1 MIMTPH
7 KSFISYFKK
16 FLFRHKILFASLCL
30 FFFSH
35 IGLTLYIPQL
45 FQKFIDGVSGGLGT
59 KSILVIALF
68 YLAFVF
74 FVEILNTFR
83 NFFMQK
89 LSWSLTKALRS
100 DMLKNLLQLDMTF
113 YHNNS
118 VGELVECVEGDVLIL
133 SNNISTF
140 VLDIISNIIIL
151 FGILIIVFFNSVL
164 LGCIFVLCSVI
175 SIIMMLRQSKK
186 DSSSLET
193 VRKNMAEVNALVTET
208 ITGRE
213 ELHSLN
219 AKDKIL
225 ANSDS
230 LHDTSFKNEKKFY
243 RLFTF
248 TMMLNNAI
256 TFIEKSCLVVILFY
270 LLKDAKLSLGQTFML
285 YNYFV
290 LLEWPLE
297 MLAQNATTFQGLG
310 ARINRVFKLYIE
322 KPHISFGNKT
332 LDDKT
337 YSVEFKDVSFAYD
350 ERDLILDNL
359 SFKIN
364 AGDHCALQGRTGSGK
379 STLVKLLLKL
389 YEPQSGEILLNG
401 VPLNEFSQKSLAE
414 NIGYVSQSIVLF
426 YASIR
431 DNIRMFDQS
440 ISDEQIKEAL
450 KKSGMY
456 EKIMALPGGLD
467 YICEDGAANFSG
479 GETQLLACAR
489 LFLKQSKI
497 IILDESTA
505 KLDNTEQEKIQ
516 LAFNELI
523 ENKTAI
529 IIAHRTETLEKTNV
543 KFLLENGKLSQGEK
557 AILSEGGANETN

>member
-1 MIMTPH
+1 
-7 KSFISYFKK
+7 
-16 FLFRHKILFASLCL
+16 
-30 FFFSH
+30 
-35 IGLTLYIPQL
+35 
-45 FQKFIDGVSGGLGT
+45 
-59 KSILVIALF
+59 
-68 YLAFVF
+68 
-74 FVEILNTFR
+74 
-83 NFFMQK
+83 MQK
-89 LSWSLTKALRS
+89 LSWRLTKALRA
-100 DMLKNLLQLDMTF
+100 DMLKNLLQLDMEF
-113 YHNNS
+113 YHNNPI
-118 VGELVECVEGDVLIL
+118 GELVECVEGDILIL

-151 FGILIIVFFNSVL
+151 SGILIIIFLNSVL

-186 DSSSLET
+186 DTSSLET
-193 VRKNMAEVNALVTET
+193 VRKNMAEVNALVTES
-208 ITGRE
+208 IAGRE

-225 ANSDS
+225 AKSDI

-248 TMMLNNAI
+248 TIMLNQTI
-256 TFIEKSCLVVILFY
+256 TFIEKSGLVVMLFY
-270 LLKDAKLSLGQTFML
+270 LLKDAKLSLGQSFML
-285 YNYFV
+285 YNYFL
-290 LLEWPLE
+290 LLEWPLAL
-297 MLAQNATTFQGLG
+297 LAENTTTFQGLG

-322 KPHISFGNKT
+322 KPELSFGNKT

-337 YSVEFKDVSFAYD
+337 YSVEFKNVSFAYD
-350 ERDLILDNL
+350 ERDLILNNL

-414 NIGYVSQSIVLF
+414 NIGYVSQSIIFF

-467 YICEDGAANFSG
+467 YICEDGAANFST

-505 KLDNTEQEKIQ
+505 KLDSTEQKKIQ
-516 LAFNELI
+516 CAFNELI

-529 IIAHRTETLEKTNV
+529 IIAHRAETLK
-543 KFLLENGKLSQGEK
+543 KQM
-557 AILSEGGANETN
+557 

>member
-1 MIMTPH
+1 M
-7 KSFISYFKK
+7 KSPI
-16 FLFRHKILFASLCL
+16 FL
-30 FFFSH
+30 
-35 IGLTLYIPQL
+35 
-45 FQKFIDGVSGGLGT
+45 
-59 KSILVIALF
+59 
-68 YLAFVF
+68 
-74 FVEILNTFR
+74 
-83 NFFMQK
+83 
-89 LSWSLTKALRS
+89 
-100 DMLKNLLQLDMTF
+100 
-113 YHNNS
+113 
-118 VGELVECVEGDVLIL
+118 
-133 SNNISTF
+133 
-140 VLDIISNIIIL
+140 
-151 FGILIIVFFNSVL
+151 
-164 LGCIFVLCSVI
+164 
-175 SIIMMLRQSKK
+175 
-186 DSSSLET
+186 
-193 VRKNMAEVNALVTET
+193 
-208 ITGRE
+208 
-213 ELHSLN
+213 
-219 AKDKIL
+219 
-225 ANSDS
+225 
-230 LHDTSFKNEKKFY
+230 
-243 RLFTF
+243 
-248 TMMLNNAI
+248 
-256 TFIEKSCLVVILFY
+256 
-270 LLKDAKLSLGQTFML
+270 
-285 YNYFV
+285 
-290 LLEWPLE
+290 
-297 MLAQNATTFQGLG
+297 
-310 ARINRVFKLYIE
+310 
-322 KPHISFGNKT
+322 FGNKT

-337 YSVEFKDVSFAYD
+337 YSVEFKNVSFAYD

-359 SFKIN
+359 SLKIN

-379 STLVKLLLKL
+379 STLVKLLLKI

-431 DNIRMFDQS
+431 DNIRMFDES

-467 YICEDGAANFSG
+467 YICEDRAANFSG

-543 KFLLENGKLSQGEK
+543 KFLLENGKLAKGEK

>member
-1 MIMTPH
+1 M
-7 KSFISYFKK
+7 
-16 FLFRHKILFASLCL
+16 
-30 FFFSH
+30 
-35 IGLTLYIPQL
+35 
-45 FQKFIDGVSGGLGT
+45 
-59 KSILVIALF
+59 
-68 YLAFVF
+68 
-74 FVEILNTFR
+74 E
-83 NFFMQK
+83 
-89 LSWSLTKALRS
+89 
-100 DMLKNLLQLDMTF
+100 F
-113 YHNNS
+113 YHNNPI
-118 VGELVECVEGDVLIL
+118 GELVECVEGDILIL
-133 SNNISTF
+133 SNNISIF
-140 VLDIISNIIIL
+140 VLEIISSIIIL
-151 FGILIIVFFNSVL
+151 LGILIIIFLNSVL

-186 DSSSLET
+186 DTSSLET
-193 VRKNMAEVNALVTET
+193 VRKNMAEVNALVTES
-208 ITGRE
+208 IAGRE

-225 ANSDS
+225 AKSDI

-248 TMMLNNAI
+248 TIMLNQTI
-256 TFIEKSCLVVILFY
+256 TFIEKSGLVVMLFY
-270 LLKDAKLSLGQTFML
+270 LLKDAKLSLGQSFML
-285 YNYFV
+285 YNYFL
-290 LLEWPLE
+290 LLEWPLAL
-297 MLAQNATTFQGLG
+297 LAENTTTFQGLG

-322 KPHISFGNKT
+322 KPELSFGNKT

-337 YSVEFKDVSFAYD
+337 YSVEFKNVSFAYD
-350 ERDLILDNL
+350 ERDLILNNL

-414 NIGYVSQSIVLF
+414 NIGYVSQSIILF

-467 YICEDGAANFSG
+467 YICEDGAANFST

-505 KLDNTEQEKIQ
+505 KLDSTEQEKIQ
-516 LAFNELI
+516 CAFNELI

-529 IIAHRTETLEKTNV
+529 IIAHRAETLKKTNV
-543 KFLLENGKLSQGEK
+543 KFLLENGKLVQGK
-557 AILSEGGANETN
+557 KVIFSEGGSNETN